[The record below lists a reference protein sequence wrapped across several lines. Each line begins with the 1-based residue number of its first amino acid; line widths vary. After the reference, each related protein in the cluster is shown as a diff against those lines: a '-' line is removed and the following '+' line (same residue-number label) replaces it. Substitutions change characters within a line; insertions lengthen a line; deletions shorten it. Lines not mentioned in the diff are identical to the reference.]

1 MKLREL
7 KSIIC
12 VDEIIIYV
20 HGTSQR
26 FCKSKTDNDFT
37 FWKDDNISLWDI
49 YGNDEID
56 KIYIDYI
63 SSDVNY
69 EVICIDLK

>member
-7 KSIIC
+7 KSIIHAE
-12 VDEIIIYV
+12 EIIIYV

-37 FWKDDNISLWDI
+37 FWKDDNISLWDV
-49 YGNDEID
+49 YGNDEVN
-56 KIYIDYI
+56 KIYMDYG
-63 SSDVNY
+63 SSNADY